1 MKTISRILLVAAI
14 VGAIYFA
21 TIGRNQFY
29 HIVDTISD
37 VLQAFADNYMKK

>member
-21 TIGRNQFY
+21 TIGSNQFY
-29 HIVDTISD
+29 RIVDTISD
-37 VLQAFADNYMKK
+37 VIQAFADNYMKK